1 MQVREAMSTSIVSI
15 GPGHTLRQAAAL
27 MSQRGV
33 GAAVVIDPESYGLGI
48 LTERDVL
55 RAIGAGL
62 DPDVA
67 RAGSHHT
74 SDLVFAG
81 PDWTLTSAAEAM
93 IRGGFRHLV
102 VIEDD
107 DVIGVLSV
115 RDVVRV
121 WSRDA
126 AAARADT
133 GAGARA
139 DSSA

>member
-33 GAAVVIDPESYGLGI
+33 GAAVVIDPDSYGLGI

-74 SDLVFAG
+74 SDLVYAG
-81 PDWTLTSAAEAM
+81 PEWTLSSAAEAM

-102 VIEDD
+102 VIEND
-107 DVIGVLSV
+107 DVVGVLSV

-121 WSRDA
+121 WSRDSAGA
-126 AAARADT
+126 A
-133 GAGARA
+133 GGARA
-139 DSSA
+139 ESSA